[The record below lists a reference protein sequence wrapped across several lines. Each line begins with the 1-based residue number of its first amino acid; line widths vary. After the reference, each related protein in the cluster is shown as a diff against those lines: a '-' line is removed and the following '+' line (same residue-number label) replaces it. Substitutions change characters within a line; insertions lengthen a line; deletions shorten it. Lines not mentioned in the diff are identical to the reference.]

1 MATVMDMCSGE
12 IEIGCPA
19 DTGYGEEVL
28 NAGWNPEMTVIQ
40 QQGLAMTQSV
50 VATVDHQRLP
60 AHLAAVDIEMFLQK
74 MYKNQN

>member
-28 NAGWNPEMTVIQ
+28 NAGWNPD
-40 QQGLAMTQSV
+40 MTQSV

>member
-12 IEIGCPA
+12 IEMGCPA

-28 NAGWNPEMTVIQ
+28 NAGWNPELVVIRQ
-40 QQGLAMTQSV
+40 QDLAMAQSV
-50 VATVDHQRLP
+50 VASGDHHRLP